1 MSLRDELI
9 RDMDN
14 MEDGM
19 IRTGQR
25 ADIWQ
30 DRLVWALCKAVY
42 DILVWILRGGM
53 NNG

>member
-19 IRTGQR
+19 SHTAQR
-25 ADIWQ
+25 SDIWQ
-30 DRLVWALCKAVY
+30 DRLIYAICKAVY
-42 DILVWILRGGM
+42 HILTWILRGEK
-53 NNG
+53 NQ